1 MPLFQ
6 TATIALL
13 QTEFRR
19 SVDELA
25 ELANGFVVESEHDET
40 LRNEQLTAFAAKLAQ
55 IRGVASIAE
64 LAGVKLLADE
74 MLGCI
79 SAVTE
84 QQLEWQKFVPV
95 LQDTL
100 RLVQLYL
107 EHIIQ
112 NKCDN
117 PCLLLPEIGGFRQLQ
132 GKPPVYE
139 YQVLGNENWPTGAG
153 LQHPGRLIDDQRAEL
168 KRLRH
173 MYQLGLLNIIR
184 NTNRDHAFE
193 MLVRVAGRV
202 RRTVVLADER
212 NYWRLFELV
221 MRALASKRLSLRS
234 DRLRLLA
241 AVERQLKVLSTATEQ
256 PAKSPYPQG
265 LWRAFL
271 ALLALTPP
279 AGEEEL
285 EQRQKLAIPTLNIT
299 DQETAEVRKQLV
311 REERDGL
318 SAGFALL
325 VDAVAELH
333 SQMDLVQQSGEAVGR
348 DALQPM
354 GDKIAAIAQL
364 CTELG
369 LVQIGESLDKQRTAL
384 QDSADVRSEKN
395 DELLIQGFADAVVY
409 LDSLVAEF
417 WGCTPSEEDIVSW
430 NNRSAQQ
437 VLHSS
442 LLKTAEHSV
451 LTEMGIHL
459 NSAKEIID
467 EVSAGLAG
475 EESAERLREIFE
487 AIRGSAI
494 LLGQSRLVD
503 IAWRCKDFVD
513 GQLFGGS
520 ATVSRDAALEVFA
533 DTIISMEYFLDNC
546 RFGGAVDEQPLD
558 LANECLNTL
567 GA

>member
-6 TATIALL
+6 AATIALL

-25 ELANGFVVESEHDET
+25 ELANGFDSEVVPVGSRHG
-40 LRNEQLTAFAAKLAQ
+40 EQLMGFAEKLKQ

-74 MLGCI
+74 ILGCLG
-79 SAVTE
+79 AVPE
-84 QQLEWQKFVPV
+84 AQPEWQKFVPAI
-95 LQDTL
+95 QNAL

-112 NKCDN
+112 GKRDN
-117 PCLLLPEIGGFRQLQ
+117 PCLLLPEIGVFRQLQ

-139 YQVLGNENWPTGAG
+139 YQVLGNENWPSAAG

-173 MYQLGLLNIIR
+173 MYQLALLNIIR

-193 MLVRVAGRV
+193 MLIRVAGRI

-221 MRALASKRLSLRS
+221 VRALASQRLNLRS

-271 ALLALTPP
+271 ALLALTPA
-279 AGEEEL
+279 AGEEEQ
-285 EQRQKLAIPTLNIT
+285 EQRQKLAIPKLSFT
-299 DQETAEVRKQLV
+299 DQETAEVRKQLI
-311 REERDGL
+311 REERDSL
-318 SAGFALL
+318 ATNFSLL

-333 SQMDLVQQSGEAVGR
+333 SQMDLVQQAEGKIGR
-348 DALQPM
+348 ETLLPLH
-354 GDKIAAIAQL
+354 DKIVGIVPL
-364 CTELG
+364 CSALG
-369 LVQIGESLDKQRTAL
+369 LVQISESLEKQQRML
-384 QDSADVRSEKN
+384 SEP
-395 DELLIQGFADAVVY
+395 DEKLSDQSDEVLVQSFADAVVY

-417 WGCTPSEEDIVSW
+417 WGCTPSEDDIASW

-451 LTEMGIHL
+451 LSEMGIHL
-459 NSAKEIID
+459 NSAKDIID
-467 EVSAGLAG
+467 QVSAGLAG
-475 EESAERLREIFE
+475 EESAEQLREMFE

-513 GQLFGGS
+513 GQLFGDN
-520 ATVSRDAALEVFA
+520 ATVSRDAALEIFA
-533 DTIISMEYFLDNC
+533 DTIISLEYFLDNC
-546 RFGGAVDEQPLD
+546 RFGGAVDEKPLD

>member
-6 TATIALL
+6 AATIALL

-25 ELANGFVVESEHDET
+25 ELANGMSVEPAPDESMGGEQFAPFA
-40 LRNEQLTAFAAKLAQ
+40 EQLKQ
-55 IRGVASIAE
+55 VSGVATMAE
-64 LAGVKLLADE
+64 LAGVTLLADE
-74 MLGCI
+74 MLACI
-79 SAVTE
+79 RAVTE
-84 QQLEWQKFVPV
+84 KQLECQKFVPA
-95 LQDTL
+95 LQSAL
-100 RLVQLYL
+100 QLVQLYL
-107 EHIIQ
+107 EYIIQ
-112 NKCDN
+112 NKRDN
-117 PCLLLPEIGGFRQLQ
+117 PCLLLPEIGVFRQLQ

-139 YQVLGNENWPTGAG
+139 YQVLGNENWPVGAG

-193 MLVRVAGRV
+193 MLIRVAGRV
-202 RRTVVLADER
+202 RRTVVLTDER

-271 ALLALTPP
+271 ALLALTPA
-279 AGEEEL
+279 AGEEEI
-285 EQRQKLAIPTLNIT
+285 EQRQKLALPKLSIT

-311 REERDGL
+311 REERDSL
-318 SAGFALL
+318 SANFALL

-333 SQMDLVQQSGEAVGR
+333 SQMDLLQQSEGVVAREA
-348 DALQPM
+348 LLPM

-364 CTELG
+364 CNALG
-369 LVQIGESLDKQRTAL
+369 LVQIGESLEKQQVVL
-384 QDSADVRSEKN
+384 LDSAGTASEQS
-395 DELLIQGFADAVVY
+395 DEVLVQSFADAVVY
-409 LDSLVAEF
+409 LDSLVAEY
-417 WGCTPSEEDIVSW
+417 WGCTPSEDDIARW
-430 NNRSAQQ
+430 NSRSAQQ

-459 NSAKEIID
+459 NSAKDIID

-494 LLGQSRLVD
+494 LLGQSRMVD

-513 GQLFGGS
+513 GQLFGHR
-520 ATVSRDAALEVFA
+520 ADVSRDAALEVFA
-533 DTIISMEYFLDNC
+533 DTIISLEYFLDNC
-546 RFGGAVDEQPLD
+546 RFGGAVDEKPLD
-558 LANECLNTL
+558 LADECLNTL

>member
-6 TATIALL
+6 AATIALL

-25 ELANGFVVESEHDET
+25 ELANGFGTEVVPEDSLRGEH
-40 LRNEQLTAFAAKLAQ
+40 LTDFTAKLKQ
-55 IRGVASIAE
+55 ICGVANIAE
-64 LAGVKLLADE
+64 LAGVRLLGDE
-74 MLGCI
+74 ILGCI
-79 SAVTE
+79 AAIAE
-84 QQLEWQKFVPV
+84 EQLEWQKFVPAV
-95 LQDTL
+95 QNALQ
-100 RLVQLYL
+100 LVQLYL

-112 NKCDN
+112 KKSDN
-117 PCLLLPEIGGFRQLQ
+117 PCLLLPEIGIFRQLQ
-132 GKPPVYE
+132 AKPPVYE
-139 YQVLGNENWPTGAG
+139 YQVLGNESWPTGAG

-173 MYQLGLLNIIR
+173 MYQLALLNIIR
-184 NTNRDHAFE
+184 NTNRDHACE
-193 MLVRVAGRV
+193 MLIRVAGRV

-221 MRALASKRLSLRS
+221 MRAFASKRLSLRS

-271 ALLALTPP
+271 ALLALSPA

-285 EQRQKLAIPTLNIT
+285 EQRQKLAIPKLGIT

-311 REERDGL
+311 REERDDL
-318 SAGFALL
+318 ATNFSLL

-333 SQMDLVQQSGEAVGR
+333 SQMDLVQQAEGKVGR
-348 DALQPM
+348 EALLPM
-354 GDKIAAIAQL
+354 SDKIAGIVHL

-369 LVQIGESLDKQRTAL
+369 LVQIGESLEKQRTMVSER
-384 QDSADVRSEKN
+384 DDMSSAQS
-395 DELLIQGFADAVVY
+395 DELLVQSFADAVVY

-417 WGCTPSEEDIVSW
+417 WGCTPSEDDIASW

-442 LLKTAEHSV
+442 LLRTAEHSV
-451 LTEMGIHL
+451 LGEMGIHL
-459 NSAKEIID
+459 NSAKDIID
-467 EVSAGLAG
+467 QVSAGLAG
-475 EESAERLREIFE
+475 QESAEQLREIFE

-503 IAWRCKDFVD
+503 IAWRCKDFVNE
-513 GQLFGGS
+513 QLFGEG
-520 ATVSRDAALEVFA
+520 AAVSRDAALEVFA
-533 DTIISMEYFLDNC
+533 DTIISLEYFLDNC
-546 RFGGAVDEQPLD
+546 RFGGAADEKPLD
-558 LANECLNTL
+558 LASECLDTL